1 MKKLLLII
9 FAFISLNLSS
19 QILCEA
25 DSVCVGGGGNL
36 YYSIDSS
43 NIVYWDWIISGP
55 GVIVTPTPSPSKDS
69 IWVEWQGMGLHRVG
83 LRVKDNQ
90 GCWSDTSWCYVD
102 VINNSCGLST
112 GINPI
117 CVSHPIQQLPIH
129 VVTGQPNNGVWSGTG
144 IVDSTKGEF
153 HVGVAGIGSHVI
165 LYEQTS
171 GRCHVKCDITIT
183 VTPGPNISP
192 IYID

>member
-25 DSVCVGGGGNL
+25 DSVCVGTDEL
-36 YYSIDSS
+36 YHSMDSS
-43 NIVYWDWIISGP
+43 NIVYWDWIVPVFGT
-55 GVIVTPTPSPSKDS
+55 VTQNNGDS
-69 IWVEWQGMGLHRVG
+69 IYINWGSPGFYKVG
-83 LRVKDNQ
+83 LRVRDNQ

-102 VINNSCGLST
+102 AINNSCALQT

-117 CVSHPIQQLPIH
+117 CVNHTIQQLPIH
-129 VVTGQPNNGVWSGTG
+129 VLTGYTGGIWSGTG
-144 IVDSTKGEF
+144 IIDSTKGEF
-153 HVGVAGIGSHVI
+153 HVSIAGVGSHNI

-171 GRCHVKCDITIT
+171 GRCDVKCDITIT